1 MDFNGVSICCA
12 QMPRFRRPPKLAI
25 TETADKASNNRG
37 MTTNID
43 GEDDGIE
50 VLDVDT
56 EGEVKRAESKSASNK
71 VTLGNKRLSGGEGF
85 VCFFFISFENELKR

>member
-25 TETADKASNNRG
+25 TETAAADKANSNRG

-71 VTLGNKRLSGGEGF
+71 VTLGNKRLSGGEGLHVF
-85 VCFFFISFENELKR
+85 VCGTKRID